1 MASGQIL
8 MRKVDGWTSLATP
21 IADYQPVALAA

>member
-21 IADYQPVALAA
+21 IADYQPIVLVA